1 MSSIHTIPKRIFYV
15 WGANERKPRDVLA
28 CIQSWR
34 QNCADYEII
43 EINELSKNY
52 FNYQEELKNNSWFRT
67 VHNMK
72 MWAYVADYVRIKVLY
87 DNGGIYMD
95 TDVTC
100 VKNFDDFLNLPAFV
114 GMQNERYVEPAI
126 LGSVEGNPLLEKI
139 LNYYKQDV
147 WNNPPTTMP
156 EIFELFLQREGVNKF
171 PEKRNQVQIKLRDI
185 SILPERIFIPFRYGE
200 DFKPTDVEADTVTIH
215 WFGGSWLQEDIF
227 YFLKNK
233 AKFSRHIGGIKK
245 IETEKHYLF
254 KCLPLFS
261 VTKQNGVTKVRVLGV
276 PCVIYSRD
284 KFKVFGIKLISI
296 KRL

>member
-126 LGSVEGNPLLEKI
+126 LGSVEGNQLLEKI

-171 PEKRNQVQIKLRDI
+171 P
-185 SILPERIFIPFRYGE
+185 
-200 DFKPTDVEADTVTIH
+200 
-215 WFGGSWLQEDIF
+215 
-227 YFLKNK
+227 
-233 AKFSRHIGGIKK
+233 
-245 IETEKHYLF
+245 
-254 KCLPLFS
+254 
-261 VTKQNGVTKVRVLGV
+261 
-276 PCVIYSRD
+276 
-284 KFKVFGIKLISI
+284 
-296 KRL
+296 